1 VKYSLYVG
9 ECLTIIWAIF
19 FFQCYVYGNP
29 FILVLN
35 HQPRKFLME
44 LDWFT
49 SKFAK
54 WAFILQEYTFD
65 IIQKVGKVNW
75 DADGFNWNP
84 SFSEEDTTSARWH
97 GKVDLEAMLG
107 WHVLAYM
114 CILLGFLGDV
124 P

>member
-1 VKYSLYVG
+1 
-9 ECLTIIWAIF
+9 
-19 FFQCYVYGNP
+19 
-29 FILVLN
+29 
-35 HQPRKFLME
+35 ME